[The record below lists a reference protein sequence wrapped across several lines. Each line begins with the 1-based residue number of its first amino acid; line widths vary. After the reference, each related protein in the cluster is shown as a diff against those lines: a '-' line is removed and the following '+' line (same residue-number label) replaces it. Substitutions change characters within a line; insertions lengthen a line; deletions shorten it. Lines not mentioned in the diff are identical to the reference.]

1 MPYIQMRHN
10 RRKILF
16 DDVKICIYLLHE
28 WRSNRWTP
36 QFWLSLT
43 LRIRLT
49 HRWRGHVYR
58 IIQSASVL
66 FKIVDI
72 LTVILLCLNTSLFIQ
87 YNGGP
92 WFRIIWYSSKFHR
105 FRSVRTNHA
114 PVNALV
120 RYLCGRVTF
129 NLKKKVR
136 SVIRCGNRWRAVI
149 QHLLQ
154 HRLRHCMIKRCSPV
168 RVEI

>member
-49 HRWRGHVYR
+49 DRWRGHVYR

-120 RYLCGRVTF
+120 RYYYAGDSLF
-129 NLKKKVR
+129 IWKKKLR
-136 SVIRCGNRWRAVI
+136 SVIKWRAAVI

-154 HRLRHCMIKRCSPV
+154 HRVRHCMIKRCLPV